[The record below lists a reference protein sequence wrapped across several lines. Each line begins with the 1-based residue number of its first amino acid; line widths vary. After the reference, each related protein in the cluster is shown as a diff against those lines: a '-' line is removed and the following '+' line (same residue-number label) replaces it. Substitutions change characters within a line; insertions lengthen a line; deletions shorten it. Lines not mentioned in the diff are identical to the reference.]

1 MAVTKEEFI
10 REYTKAIREGNAAIF
25 AGAGLSRPLGFV
37 DWKGLLKPLADSINL
52 DVNKEHDL
60 LSVAQY
66 YRNQRGTRT
75 SINQAIMNAFSK
87 NVTINENVRIV
98 ARLPIFTYWT
108 TNYDEIVENGIRA
121 ANRNP
126 DVKSESEQLSVI
138 KPDRDAIV
146 YKMHGDVNNPA
157 KAVLTKED
165 YELYENHRPLFRV
178 C

>member
-66 YRNQRGTRT
+66 
-75 SINQAIMNAFSK
+75 
-87 NVTINENVRIV
+87 
-98 ARLPIFTYWT
+98 
-108 TNYDEIVENGIRA
+108 
-121 ANRNP
+121 
-126 DVKSESEQLSVI
+126 
-138 KPDRDAIV
+138 
-146 YKMHGDVNNPA
+146 
-157 KAVLTKED
+157 
-165 YELYENHRPLFRV
+165 
-178 C
+178 